1 MCNLMQIKYVVI
13 NDHWLGFLG
22 VDILGSHLNAIIN
35 TLYLNSIIAFIN
47 MQMGK
52 SRFND
57 CITCKIVKLACTSLG
72 SFYL

>member
-1 MCNLMQIKYVVI
+1 MQIKYVVI
-13 NDHWLGFLG
+13 NDHWLDFLG
-22 VDILGSHLNAIIN
+22 VDGKSFKCNYK
-35 TLYLNSIIAFIN
+35 YLNSIIAFIN

-57 CITCKIVKLACTSLG
+57 CITCKIVILACTSLG